1 MIASRTVVSWSV
13 VLLFALALLTLP
25 VSQAAAQGGQTPT
38 PAPLSQDVFPAVSPT
53 PAAGGGLLIPT
64 STPEAGGG
72 LLIPTSTP
80 AGGLII
86 PTSTPAPAEPSFSPL
101 SDAQLTA
108 INLQPA
114 DVPADFAANQD
125 VKTFTA
131 EGMISALQQ
140 AGAPE
145 LADSFQQI
153 ASTYGWQRS
162 VGITYASCQPALPI
176 NEIYSEV
183 GQYQSPTAGRA
194 FFDDPQVQDFFAA
207 LGYSL
212 TPAENV
218 HGWRATLGPDTG
230 TCFAQETEYALF
242 FEYWG
247 LMVTVSMTANAITD
261 PQLVWGLVDQLIP
274 VVIAHA
280 DAQAA
285 QPFPPTPMPG
295 TVILGPT
302 PAIAAP
308 TPVLPVSTPVVSP
321 PTPAAPRAT
330 LQDLAQAMP
339 TMDDLGM
346 DSPPWELDQTLSGTY
361 TLDQLLTLFQTA
373 GLTELAGATQRVA
386 QQAGFIGQ
394 VAHLWSTGTTC
405 GDPALLDVEIDIL
418 LFNDAQGP
426 VLFMNDAALQQAWI
440 NTGLYSSITPHP
452 VGTVSGQ
459 LWEGDTSFHRCGQAV
474 FRSVLLPHGRFLIMV
489 ALTASASANPDEVIG
504 IAENVAQFTA
514 SKLDLAGLQ

>member
-25 VSQAAAQGGQTPT
+25 VNQAAAQGGQTPT

-86 PTSTPAPAEPSFSPL
+86 PTSTPAPAEPSFPPL

-131 EGMISALQQ
+131 EEMFSALQQ

-274 VVIAHA
+274 LLIAHA

-285 QPFPPTPMPG
+285 QPFPPTPTAGAVVLQP
-295 TVILGPT
+295 TTIAVLPT
-302 PAIAAP
+302 PI
-308 TPVLPVSTPVVSP
+308 P
-321 PTPAAPRAT
+321 PTPTVAFTRAT
-330 LQDLAQAMP
+330 LQDIEAAMP
-339 TMDDLGM
+339 TSQELELP
-346 DSPPWELDQTLSGTY
+346 SPPWTLDTTTSGTY
-361 TLDQLLTLFQTA
+361 TYNQIVELYQA
-373 GLTELAGATQRVA
+373 GGLTELATAVGNAGV
-386 QQAGFIGQ
+386 QAGLVGQ
-394 VAHLWSTGTTC
+394 VRRLWSTG
-405 GDPALLDVEIDIL
+405 LDCSPQLQDLEIGVA
-418 LFNDAQGP
+418 LFNEATGP
-426 VLFMNDAALQQAWI
+426 VAYMNNPLVQQAWR
-440 NTGLYSSITPHP
+440 NTGLITRIEPHSMGDILGQVWTGEYSYDP
-452 VGTVSGQ
+452 
-459 LWEGDTSFHRCGQAV
+459 CGQV
-474 FRSVLLPHGRFLIMV
+474 TYRLLVVPYGRFLITVFAIASPSLNLGDLDMANEYV
-489 ALTASASANPDEVIG
+489 AA
-504 IAENVAQFTA
+504 FTMY
-514 SKLDLAGLQ
+514 KLEQAGLQ